1 MNHQSPL
8 RPLEPPEN
16 ETSLYG
22 VLRERICT
30 ALYPFGATL
39 RETELAEE
47 FGVSRTPVR
56 ETLQRLANHGLVETR
71 RGVGTIVTAGD
82 PATLEAV
89 YAMRIEVAGMIGRL
103 ATQACPQESA
113 AAMAALHQELSALSL
128 PCDAITF
135 WRFNERRHAI
145 INALIE
151 NPELRQLHDLYYYKV
166 APFWFPY
173 FQENPERELALLLR
187 ELEETAF
194 WMATGD
200 MIAVAN
206 MQQNHTSMGARRAQ
220 RSLRPD

>member
-1 MNHQSPL
+1 MNHQTNPQPPEPL
-8 RPLEPPEN
+8 RS
-16 ETSLYG
+16 ETRLYE

-30 ALYPFGATL
+30 ALYPFGAIL

-71 RGVGTIVTAGD
+71 RGVGTIVTAGG
-82 PATLEAV
+82 PSTLAAI

-103 ATQACPQESA
+103 ATRPCPPESA
-113 AAMAALHQELSALSL
+113 AGMAALHEELSSL
-128 PCDAITF
+128 TVPCDAMTF
-135 WRFNERRHAI
+135 WRCNERRHGI

-200 MIAVAN
+200 MVAVAN
-206 MQQNHTSMGARRAQ
+206 MQQNHTSMGARRAE
-220 RSLRPD
+220 SSTRPG